1 MRQFSEWTGA
11 SSYRRRMRGLE
22 KLEDVVKMVR
32 PEFLRQKEE
41 LLKSLLFTVGFELLK
56 GSMNSTSTHFV
67 PPSRVGIYEPL
78 HQFGMWGEPFK
89 NNIGNGGSMNT
100 PSHIIIPNNQKLDN
114 NNLSEDTSHGTPHM
128 FDQEA
133 STSRHPDKIQRRLAQ
148 NREAAR
154 KNNNVMIFV
163 YSMGD
168 SVCRL
173 MSSSWKQAGIAAF
186 EMEYGHWIEEQNR
199 QICELR
205 TVLHGHVTD
214 VELRSLVENTMKH
227 YFELFRMKSAA
238 AKADVFFVMS
248 GMWRTSA
255 ERFFLW
261 IGGFRPSDLL
271 KVLLPHFD
279 VMTDQQVLDV
289 CNLRQS
295 CQQAEDA
302 LSQGMEKLQHTLAEC
317 VARGG
322 LGEGNYI
329 PQVNSAM
336 ERLEALVSFVNQAD
350 HLRHETLQQMHR
362 ILTTRQAARGLL
374 ALGEYFQRLRAL
386 SSSWATRHPTML
398 SLSITSPGT
407 AVTFLRGNVSAN
419 STSSSFHGVRIQHQ
433 VSARV
438 PISSSSRKPLTVMM
452 SKREAELKEIRA
464 KTTEELNEEVIDL
477 KGELFMLRLQKS
489 ARNEFK
495 SSEFRRMKKQVAR
508 ILTVRREREIEEGIG
523 KRLSRKLDRQ
533 WKKSIVVRPP
543 PSLKKLQEE
552 EAAEEAAEAAKSA

>member
-1 MRQFSEWTGA
+1 
-11 SSYRRRMRGLE
+11 
-22 KLEDVVKMVR
+22 
-32 PEFLRQKEE
+32 
-41 LLKSLLFTVGFELLK
+41 
-56 GSMNSTSTHFV
+56 MNSTSTHFV
-67 PPSRVGIYEPL
+67 PPRRVGIYEPL
-78 HQFGMWGEPFK
+78 HQFGMWGETFK
-89 NNIGNGGSMNT
+89 NNIGNGGDMNT

-114 NNLSEDTSHGTPHM
+114 NNLSEDTSQGTGGTPHM

-133 STSRHPDKIQRRLAQ
+133 STSKHPDKIQRRLAQ

-154 KNNNVMIFV
+154 K
-163 YSMGD
+163 S
-168 SVCRL
+168 RL
-173 MSSSWKQAGIAAF
+173 RKKAYVQQLETSRLKLIHLEQELDRARQQGFYVGNGIDTNSLSFSEPMNPGIAAF
-186 EMEYGHWIEEQNR
+186 EMEYGHWIQEQNK

-205 TVLHGHVTD
+205 TVLQGQVSD
-214 VELRSLVENTMKH
+214 VELRLLVENGMKH
-227 YFELFRMKSAA
+227 YFDLFRMKSAA
-238 AKADVFFVMS
+238 AKADV
-248 GMWRTSA
+248 
-255 ERFFLW
+255 
-261 IGGFRPSDLL
+261 
-271 KVLLPHFD
+271 LLPHFD
-279 VMTDQQVLDV
+279 VMTDQQILDV

-302 LSQGMEKLQHTLAEC
+302 LSQGMEKLQHTLADC
-317 VARGG
+317 VAGG
-322 LGEGNYI
+322 RLGEGSYI

-350 HLRHETLQQMHR
+350 HLRHETLQQMRR

-374 ALGEYFQRLRAL
+374 ALGSGGGRNDLL
-386 SSSWATRHPTML
+386 LPTML

-407 AVTFLRGNVSAN
+407 AATFLRGASSAT
-419 STSSSFHGVRIQHQ
+419 STSSSFHGVRIRHE

-438 PISSSSRKPLTVMM
+438 PAATVSSSSGKTMVVMM
-452 SKREAELKEIRA
+452 SKREAELKDIRG

-495 SSEFRRMKKQVAR
+495 SSDFRRMKKQVAR